1 MGVRTFV
8 SLDTESGI
16 VRRYSENAIP
26 THEAG
31 ITSDPEDADRTLAVL
46 QRFRVHPHED
56 FRVNRP
62 RLRTYEDAVAEQRMR
77 RAREAEKQLLLGPPL
92 VHLDEA

>member
-62 RLRTYEDAVAEQRMR
+62 RLRTYEDAVAEQRA
-77 RAREAEKQLLLGPPL
+77 ARHAQESVKLLT
-92 VHLDEA
+92 HRDEA